1 MTRVLLT
8 GLSGTGKSTVIA
20 ALAKR
25 GYQAV
30 DTDEDGWCG
39 PADGTPPPTPFAEP
53 GWIWRPD
60 RMRDLLSGARE
71 STLFVSGCVE
81 NQGDFYEYFDH
92 VVLLSAPESLLR
104 RRLAT
109 RTTNGYGKRP
119 EELAEILEQLRTV
132 EPLLR
137 AGASMEVDT
146 SVPLDEV
153 VASLLTLVGDR
164 FERGLSP
171 PYPPTTPGI
180 PPSVCQE
187 TWGPT
192 PRAAARFSRM
202 PTNSGTGIS
211 ARKTSPACSGFL
223 RRCSIRQNC
232 SVIINRSPSRNR
244 WTVALSVVGPQS
256 RTR

>member
-8 GLSGTGKSTVIA
+8 GLSGTGKSTVIV

-137 AGASMEVDT
+137 AGASMEIDT

-153 VASLLTLVGDR
+153 VASLLTLVGDH

-171 PYPPTTPGI
+171 LLRSWAEAYVTLYGAVTYDG
-180 PPSVCQE
+180 V
-187 TWGPT
+187 TWGL
-192 PRAAARFSRM
+192 PRHPATRRRHRHVHGRPASAVQRPSAAPSKLTRTSEFVCEAPR
-202 PTNSGTGIS
+202 S
-211 ARKTSPACSGFL
+211 A
-223 RRCSIRQNC
+223 
-232 SVIINRSPSRNR
+232 
-244 WTVALSVVGPQS
+244 
-256 RTR
+256 